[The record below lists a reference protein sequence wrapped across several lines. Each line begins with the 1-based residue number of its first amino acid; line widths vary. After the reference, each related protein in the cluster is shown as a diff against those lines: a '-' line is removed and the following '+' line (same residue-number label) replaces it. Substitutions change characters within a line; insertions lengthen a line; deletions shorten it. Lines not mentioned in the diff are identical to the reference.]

1 MSRRIFLSTNC
12 HFVEN
17 YVFNYCEQMMKHV
30 IKTAQEILRS
40 FFPTNSLPAIFL
52 SELNFSN
59 KRKVSK
65 R

>member
-40 FFPTNSLPAIFL
+40 FFRLIL
-52 SELNFSN
+52 YQQFSCRN
-59 KRKVSK
+59 
-65 R
+65 